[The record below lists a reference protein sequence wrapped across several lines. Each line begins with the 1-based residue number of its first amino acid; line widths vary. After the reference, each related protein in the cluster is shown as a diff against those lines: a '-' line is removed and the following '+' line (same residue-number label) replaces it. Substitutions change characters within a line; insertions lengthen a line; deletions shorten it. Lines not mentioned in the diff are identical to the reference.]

1 MKEINLNHFLEDW
14 KKEINLALENSNC
27 YCIALFDLEGNLLFA
42 NHAMK
47 SYLSESPKESLL
59 NPSFDTL
66 VATNSDNSLIY
77 EGILTLGKMTSADNV
92 SILAKIY
99 KNKKELLILSEPNIS
114 ELITVNKKL
123 FVLNNEINDL
133 QRSLLKSKKDVE
145 VANRAKTEFLM
156 NMSHEIRNPLNGVIG
171 FTDLLLKTNLDD
183 SQRTYIDIVFR
194 SANSLLDLLNEVLD
208 FSKIQ
213 SGKMEL
219 NIEKVDLHTLIEHAT
234 DLLKYK
240 LIEKK
245 LNLLIYISPDLPKF
259 IFVDSI
265 RLRQILI
272 NLMSNAAKFTHHGEI
287 EIEAKL
293 TRLENNKKAVI
304 YFAVRD
310 TGIGISKENQ
320 SKIFEAFTQADSS
333 INRKYGGSGLGL
345 SISNKLLALMSSKLE
360 LESEEGKGSKFFFNL
375 TVDVDMEEPIPVT
388 IPSVEILNPYETKS
402 IINEKISVL
411 LVDDDEI
418 NLFLTKSI
426 LKKVLPNGIIFEA
439 LNGLEAIELYQR
451 EIPDIIFM
459 DVQMPELNGYETTLE
474 IRNLNKNKIV
484 PIIALTAG
492 VRAEDIEQCFQV
504 GMNDFVSKPIV
515 AETIEKIL
523 FKWLNQD

>member
-1 MKEINLNHFLEDW
+1 MKETNSIHNLEGW

-27 YCIALFDLEGNLLFA
+27 YCIALFDLNGKLLYS
-42 NHAMK
+42 NRAMK
-47 SYLSESPKESLL
+47 FFLSENPKDSLL
-59 NPSFDTL
+59 NPSFNTI
-66 VATNSDNSLIY
+66 VTTNSDNSLIY
-77 EGILTLGKMTSADNV
+77 EGILTLGKMTGADNF

-99 KNKKELLILSEPNIS
+99 KNEKEILVLGEPNIT
-114 ELITVNKKL
+114 ELISVNNKL
-123 FVLNNEINDL
+123 FELNNEINDL
-133 QRSLLKSKKDVE
+133 QRSLLKSKKDAE
-145 VANRAKTEFLM
+145 MANQAKTEFLT

-171 FTDLLLKTNLDD
+171 FTDLLLKTKLDE

-213 SGKMEL
+213 SGKIEL
-219 NIEKVDLHTLIEHAT
+219 NLEKVDLHTLIEHAT

-245 LNLLIYISPDLPKF
+245 LNLLIYVSPDLPKY

-272 NLMSNAAKFTHHGEI
+272 NLMSNASKFTDQGEI

-293 TRLENNKKAVI
+293 IAIENKKAKI

-320 SKIFEAFTQADSS
+320 SRIFEAFTQADSS

-345 SISNKLLALMSSKLE
+345 SISNKLLGLMSSKLE
-360 LESEEGKGSKFFFNL
+360 LESEIGKGSKFFFYL
-375 TVDVDMEEPIPVT
+375 TVDIDIEKPIP
-388 IPSVEILNPYETKS
+388 IPSFEILKPVEVKS
-402 IINEKISVL
+402 IINDKLKIL
-411 LVDDDEI
+411 LVDDDDI

-426 LKKVLPNGIIFEA
+426 LNKVLPNGIIYEA
-439 LNGLEAIELYQR
+439 LNGLEAIELYKK
-451 EIPDIIFM
+451 EMPDIIFM
-459 DVQMPELNGYETTLE
+459 DVQMPELNGYETTTE
-474 IRNLNKNKIV
+474 IRNLETIKNI

-523 FKWLNQD
+523 QKWLNQN